1 MHVKLPE
8 KSYYK
13 IGEIA
18 AAFDLN
24 VSHIRFWE
32 KEFDII
38 KPKKNKKGDR
48 LFSPKD
54 VENLQLIHHLV
65 KEKGLTLEGAKARIK
80 QKQEVLESNKFIL
93 SKLEKIKAELLKI
106 REELD

>member
-1 MHVKLPE
+1 MDVKLPE
-8 KSYYK
+8 KNYYR
-13 IGEIA
+13 IGEVA
-18 AAFDLN
+18 KAFDLN

-48 LFSPKD
+48 LFTPKD
-54 VENLQLIHHLV
+54 VENFQLIYHLV
-65 KEKGLTLEGAKARIK
+65 KEKGLTLEGAKDRLK
-80 QKQEVLESNKFIL
+80 QKHEVLDSKKFIL

-106 REELD
+106 NEQLD

>member
-1 MHVKLPE
+1 MDVKLPE
-8 KSYYK
+8 KKYYR

-18 AAFDLN
+18 AAFELN

-48 LFSPKD
+48 LFTSKD

-65 KEKGLTLEGAKARIK
+65 KEKGLTLEGAKARLK
-80 QKQEVLESNKFIL
+80 QKQEVLDTNKFIL
-93 SKLEKIKAELLKI
+93 AKLEKVKAELLKI
-106 REELD
+106 KGELD